1 MPESI
6 RDEYNAKLAKANYY
20 GQTKIIEKAYKDGIT
35 ITNNRSFI
43 AEALRQCLN
52 SVIQGSAADM
62 SKKAMILLGQNEE
75 LKQLGFKILF
85 PVHDEVIVECPFKNR
100 KRCAEL
106 MSKLMIESGADKIK
120 VPMKCDVEAFFYWY
134 GPDVSMEDDELT
146 KAQYDD
152 YVSTGKYKEAE
163 EYIIKE

>member
-1 MPESI
+1 
-6 RDEYNAKLAKANYY
+6 
-20 GQTKIIEKAYKDGIT
+20 
-35 ITNNRSFI
+35 
-43 AEALRQCLN
+43 
-52 SVIQGSAADM
+52 
-62 SKKAMILLGQNEE
+62 
-75 LKQLGFKILF
+75 
-85 PVHDEVIVECPFKNR
+85 
-100 KRCAEL
+100 
-106 MSKLMIESGADKIK
+106 MIESGADKIK